1 MEYDSLYF
9 LSNKSDSSISNYKV
23 NIFAKAFNF
32 DNCIQHLEE
41 TEKLKIIRN
50 KDFNKF
56 IDDNANIYY
65 DDFNDKKPKCD
76 ILYRKVNDNYYVDN
90 DKYFEKFTKFYFDL
104 YSSIFPNI
112 GLEKIKLNLNEL
124 RDGSKSFG
132 IDFNAIVATAG
143 VNSSTT
149 NNFINENSIEM
160 IFNKN
165 KNDIQT
171 MDDINKAENQV
182 KFIYDNILPIKNEVF
197 IPSIGTEMDLIKNR
211 TECRLS
217 RFNKTMKVEN
227 TNTSEIKI
235 KLTKNF
241 NVGSDIGLFAN
252 YSSEKHISHDV
263 NFELYFHD
271 LSIPSPEKKKIKKEV
286 NFYMSVTP
294 SFHGPWPTNCRENM
308 ITNNIRSLEEAKKI
322 AINFIKE
329 DPENSFIEILQI
341 FSWGTSYTVKQFI
354 LEDKKCDI
362 YVGKGRRYVAFD
374 LNNFRDKDHIIKRL
388 EDENYYKNY

>member
-9 LSNKSDSSISNYKV
+9 LSNKSDSSISNYRV
-23 NIFAKAFNF
+23 NMFSKAFNF

-50 KDFNKF
+50 KDFNNF
-56 IDDNANIYY
+56 IENNSNIYY

-197 IPSIGTEMDLIKNR
+197 IPSIGTELDLIKNR

-271 LSIPSPEKKKIKKEV
+271 LSIPSPLKKKEI

-294 SFHGPWPTNCRENM
+294 NFHGPWPTNCRENM
-308 ITNNIRSLEEAKKI
+308 ITNNINSLEEAKQI

-362 YVGKGRRYVAFD
+362 HVGKGRRYVAFD

-388 EDENYYKNY
+388 EEENYYKNY